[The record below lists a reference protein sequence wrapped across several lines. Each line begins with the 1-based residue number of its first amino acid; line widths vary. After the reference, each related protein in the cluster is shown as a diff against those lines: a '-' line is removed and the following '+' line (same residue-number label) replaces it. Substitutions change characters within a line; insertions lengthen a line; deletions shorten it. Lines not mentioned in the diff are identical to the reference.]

1 MFFFFF
7 SLHLLITLWTQLT
20 QIKEKLQSWSRKLE
34 LKGFSLFLPLH
45 CSSFLKTSLQ
55 TAQDAEYCTRQR
67 LPKQGHSL
75 FTFPF
80 YCISLRQ
87 FSAECQGQ
95 VAVPKKKEERKKEKR
110 EKTNLTGSEALK
122 GRCPRWEVIGMGTLS
137 RWVSKATEKRS
148 TFHPP
153 LSCSQHTQLQYT
165 VQLFTTTFFSSTWC
179 KQQANIYFGRNEITY
194 PEDEIYSLLSSS

>member
-1 MFFFFF
+1 MPSTARGNVYLSKATASSPFLL
-7 SLHLLITLWTQLT
+7 LHLTKTVL
-20 QIKEKLQSWSRKLE
+20 SRVSGPGNSTK
-34 LKGFSLFLPLH
+34 
-45 CSSFLKTSLQ
+45 
-55 TAQDAEYCTRQR
+55 
-67 LPKQGHSL
+67 
-75 FTFPF
+75 
-80 YCISLRQ
+80 
-87 FSAECQGQ
+87 
-95 VAVPKKKEERKKEKR
+95 KKKEERKKEKR
-110 EKTNLTGSEALK
+110 EKTNLKGSEALK